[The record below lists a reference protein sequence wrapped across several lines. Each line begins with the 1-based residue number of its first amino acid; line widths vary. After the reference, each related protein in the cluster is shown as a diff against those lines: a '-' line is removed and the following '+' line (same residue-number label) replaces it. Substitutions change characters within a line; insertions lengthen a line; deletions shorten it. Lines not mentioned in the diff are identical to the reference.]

1 MNRNALLAMVHIGAK
16 GQFGDD
22 RTAYEDFL
30 EAHTGKRSCKSLS
43 DRQLDKLVAVMRDKG
58 MIKAKPIKSSQTKS
72 SQSRS
77 AGGGKAFDRPT
88 EPQRR
93 KLAALARDMGWQGLD
108 DPALLQFIKRT
119 TRIEAVRFLSRTQM
133 SQVITG
139 LERWRDQERVKYA
152 VPTLQSS

>member
-43 DRQLDKLVAVMRDKG
+43 DRQLDTLVAVMRDKG
-58 MIKAKPIKSSQTKS
+58 MIKAKPVKST
-72 SQSRS
+72 QSRS

-93 KLAALARDMGWQGLD
+93 KLAALARDMGWQRLD

-152 VPTLQSS
+152 VSTLQSS